1 MIVPI
6 FALELRQD
14 RSRGRRFYLLPW
26 AYAGLLALQ
35 VALAFWEGGAA
46 RPWSAPSPLSPGG
59 TAPAGGFAGLVG
71 QHFLALLLLTPA
83 VTATAFSSERAKGTL
98 GQLLTTALTSAEVV
112 LGKLLARLLRLLEVL
127 LAGLPVL
134 CVAGGYAD
142 LPVVFFAALL
152 ALTAL
157 IAVSAAS
164 VGLVVAAW
172 SKQAS
177 SGVLLTYAVLAL
189 GAVAVVAAPLR
200 VLHPYWVL
208 EACWGDAEGDVALGR
223 LLAAALAWGTVAAA
237 GLAVSVL
244 SLRRAYSR
252 QLGEPGQKR
261 GRAAPRR
268 APVGDDPI
276 RWKECHVEGLAP
288 LRLLR
293 RVPRHAGVLA
303 VALLSAGASLV
314 SLRAAWDPVAPSPA
328 LFVTQA
334 SASLVVAALIVTV
347 RCAGA
352 VAGERERQTWE
363 SLLLTP
369 LDGPA
374 YLGGRVLGLRD
385 AVAPYFVAYAV
396 PVLVASLL
404 GGVVAALATVCGLL
418 LAWPV
423 IYYAATCGLR
433 ASVSA
438 PSAWRG
444 MVTAV
449 FHVYVTGVLMSFG
462 VSACAGVLFAF
473 LHGVIDPA
481 RGSPVEIALWVAYP
495 VASSVACGVA
505 FVALADARLRQAE
518 RDALV
523 TMPEYQFLTE
533 FGSNGEVERARF
545 PARGGTAGG
554 HGPGRPPPPRPST
567 GIQRRQ

>member
-6 FALELRQD
+6 FTLELRQD

-26 AYAGLLALQ
+26 AYAGLLAFQ
-35 VALAFWEGGAA
+35 VALAFWEGGTAA
-46 RPWSAPSPLSPGG
+46 SWPPASPVLPG
-59 TAPAGGFAGLVG
+59 AAAMPRGFTGLLG
-71 QHFLALLLLTPA
+71 QHFLVLLLLTPA
-83 VTATAFSSERAKGTL
+83 VTATAFSSERAKRTL
-98 GQLLTTALTSAEVV
+98 GQLLTTALTSADIV

-134 CVAGGYAD
+134 CIAGGYAD
-142 LPVVFFAALL
+142 LPPAFLAALL
-152 ALTAL
+152 ALTIL
-157 IAVSAAS
+157 IALSAAA

-177 SGVLLTYAVLAL
+177 SAVLLTYAALAV
-189 GAVAVVAAPLR
+189 GAGVVVAVPVR

-208 EACWGDAEGDVALGR
+208 EACWGDPEGSVVLSR
-223 LLAAALAWGTVAAA
+223 LLAAALAWGAVAAA

-252 QLGEPGQKR
+252 QLGQPGQKR

-276 RWKECHVEGLAP
+276 RWKEYHVEGLAL

-293 RVPRHAGVLA
+293 RVPRPAGVLA
-303 VALLSAGASLV
+303 VALLSAGVSLV
-314 SLRAAWDPVAPSPA
+314 SLRAARDAVAPSPA

-334 SASLVVAALIVTV
+334 SASLVVAALVVTV

-352 VAGERERQTWE
+352 VAGEREQQTWE

-374 YLGGRVLGLRD
+374 YMGGRVLGLRD
-385 AVAPYFVAYAV
+385 VVAPYFVAYAV
-396 PVLVASLL
+396 PALLASLL
-404 GGVVAALATVCGLL
+404 GRVVAALATVCGLL
-418 LAWPV
+418 LAVPV
-423 IYYAATCGLR
+423 LYYAATCGLR

-444 MVTAV
+444 MVAAL
-449 FHVYVTGVLMSFG
+449 FQVYVTGVLVSFV

-473 LHGVIDPA
+473 LHGVIDPDK
-481 RGSPVEIALWVAYP
+481 GSPVEIALWVAYP
-495 VASSVACGVA
+495 LANSVACGVA

-518 RDALV
+518 RQALV
-523 TMPEYQFLTE
+523 TMPEYQFLTV
-533 FGSNGEVERARF
+533 FGSSGEVERARF

-554 HGPGRPPPPRPST
+554 RDPGRSRA
-567 GIQRRQ
+567 